1 MARFLSGRILL
12 LTCLASLAVS
22 QEASEAPIEVPSHS
36 VQSLLSRKVPPLYP
50 PLARQARIQG
60 TVILKVIITKSGDI
74 GTVRLVS
81 GHPVLAPAAIEAVK
95 QWKYQPY
102 LSNGEPV
109 EVTTDVQINFSLAG
123 SPPPGAVGDTP
134 GVPADVIGKG
144 TGGLPRISEAV
155 MRGQRTQ
162 KIDAVYPS
170 TALQAGIQGFVLLNV
185 RIDKDGNVAEVT
197 LVSGHPLLVQ
207 AAMDAVK
214 QWKYQPYLLNGAPT
228 ELETTVHL
236 RFDLSG
242 GGNVIEPEASMT
254 ELAPAIPAD
263 TAGPEVPKR
272 VRISQ
277 GVATALV
284 ADKVQPE
291 YPAEAREQH
300 IQGSVLLQVIIS
312 EEGNVE
318 NLQLISGHPLLAAA
332 AIDAVKQW
340 KYRPYLLN
348 GQPVEVQTQVLV
360 NFTLTSP

>member
-12 LTCLASLAVS
+12 LVCLASLAVS
-22 QEASEAPIEVPSHS
+22 QEAPEAPIEVPSHS
-36 VQSLLSRKVPPLYP
+36 IQSLLSRKVPPVYP

-60 TVILKVIITKSGDI
+60 TVVLNVVITKSGDI

-81 GHPVLAPAAIEAVK
+81 GHPALAPAAIEAVK

-109 EVTTDVQINFSLAG
+109 EVTTNVQINFSL
-123 SPPPGAVGDTP
+123 SDNPPSGAVGDTP
-134 GVPADVIGKG
+134 GVPADIIGKG
-144 TGGLPRISEAV
+144 TGGVPRISEAV

-162 KIDAVYPS
+162 KIDPVYPS

-185 RIDKDGNVAEVT
+185 RIDKDGNVADFS
-197 LVSGHPLLVQ
+197 LVGGHPLLVQ

-228 ELETTVHL
+228 EVETTVHL
-236 RFDLSG
+236 RFDSSG
-242 GGNVIEPEASMT
+242 GGNVIEPEAVMP

-263 TAGPEVPKR
+263 TSGPGLAKR

-277 GVATALV
+277 GVAMALV
-284 ADKVQPE
+284 ADKVPPE

-300 IQGSVLLQVIIS
+300 IQGNVLLRVIVGK
-312 EEGNVE
+312 EGNVE
-318 NLQLISGHPLLAAA
+318 NVQLISGHPLLAAA

-348 GQPVEVQTQVLV
+348 GEPVEVQTQVLV
-360 NFTLTSP
+360 NFTLAN

>member
-12 LTCLASLAVS
+12 LVCLASLALS

-36 VQSLLSRKVPPLYP
+36 VQSLLSRKVPPVYP

-60 TVILKVIITKSGDI
+60 TVVLKVVITKSGDI
-74 GTVRLVS
+74 GTLRLVS

-95 QWKYQPY
+95 QWKYRPY

-109 EVTTDVQINFSLAG
+109 EVTTNVQINFSLAG
-123 SPPPGAVGDTP
+123 NPPTGVVGDTP
-134 GVPADVIGKG
+134 GVPAEIIGEG
-144 TGGLPRISEAV
+144 TGGLPRVSETV

-162 KIDAVYPS
+162 KIDPVYPS
-170 TALQAGIQGFVLLNV
+170 TALQTGIQGFVLLNV
-185 RIDKDGNVAEVT
+185 RIDKDGNVADVT

-214 QWKYQPYLLNGAPT
+214 QWKYQPYLLNGAPM
-228 ELETTVHL
+228 EVETAVHL

-242 GGNVIEPEASMT
+242 GGNVMEPEAVMT
-254 ELAPAIPAD
+254 ELAPAISAD
-263 TAGPEVPKR
+263 TSGPALHKR

-277 GVATALV
+277 GVAAALV
-284 ADKVQPE
+284 ADQVQAE
-291 YPAEAREQH
+291 YPPEAREQH
-300 IQGSVLLQVIIS
+300 IQGNVLLQVIIGK
-312 EEGNVE
+312 EGNVE
-318 NLQLISGHPLLAAA
+318 NVQLISGHPLLAPA

-348 GQPVEVQTQVLV
+348 GEPVEVQTQVLV
-360 NFTLTSP
+360 NFTLVN